1 MNPPTRRSKPRK
13 PFPSTDCEE
22 CAYLREERAAIH
34 EFDGK
39 MSRVDAE
46 RAAVQ
51 EQCNQCRNT
60 QTSLL

>member
-34 EFDGK
+34 QFDGK
-39 MSRVDAE
+39 MSKIDAE
-46 RAAVQ
+46 LAAILTIC
-51 EQCNQCRNT
+51 ERCRDKQ
-60 QTSLL
+60 QTML